1 MAVAPWDSVLRAAW
15 SNPSCRSVFST
26 WMAYLPVRRLVPVL
40 DKCFSSKKRLCFRR
54 QLLARGPGGMK
65 YQRQIDQ

>member
-1 MAVAPWDSVLRAAW
+1 MAVAPLDSVLHAAW

-26 WMAYLPVRRLVPVL
+26 WMAYLLVHRLVPVL
-40 DKCFSSKKRLCFRR
+40 DKRFSRKKRLCFRR
-54 QLLARGPGGMK
+54 QLLARGPGGIQ